1 MKHYSISNI
10 HIDYDSITNEQYVS
24 KSKLKKV
31 VYNFIYG
38 QISTSMLDDMEK
50 HNIKVRVYWHSGWWQ
65 PVVYIP
71 PFCDYIDVLYELG
84 EDLGLYCYE

>member
-1 MKHYSISNI
+1 MKHYSIRNI
-10 HIDYDSITNEQYVS
+10 CIDYDSITNEQYVS

-71 PFCDYIDVLYELG
+71 TFCDYIDVLYELG

>member
-1 MKHYSISNI
+1 MKHYSIKNI
-10 HIDYDSITNEQYVS
+10 CIDYDGITNEQYIS

-38 QISTSMLDDMEK
+38 QISTSMLNQMEK
-50 HNIKVRVYWHSGWWQ
+50 HDIKVSVYWHDSWWQ

-71 PFCDYIDVLYELG
+71 PFCDYADVLYELG

>member
-1 MKHYSISNI
+1 MKHYSIRNI
-10 HIDYDSITNEQYVS
+10 CIDYDGIRNEQYIS

-50 HNIKVRVYWHSGWWQ
+50 HNIKVSVYWHYNWWQ

-71 PFCDYIDVLYELG
+71 QFCDYIDVLYQLG
-84 EDLGLYCYE
+84 DDLGLYRYE

>member
-1 MKHYSISNI
+1 MKHYSIRNI
-10 HIDYDSITNEQYVS
+10 YIDYDGITNEQYIS

-38 QISTSMLDDMEK
+38 QISASMLNYMEK
-50 HNIKVRVYWHSGWWQ
+50 HDIKVIVYWHDSWWQ

-71 PFCDYIDVLYELG
+71 PFCDYTDVLYELG